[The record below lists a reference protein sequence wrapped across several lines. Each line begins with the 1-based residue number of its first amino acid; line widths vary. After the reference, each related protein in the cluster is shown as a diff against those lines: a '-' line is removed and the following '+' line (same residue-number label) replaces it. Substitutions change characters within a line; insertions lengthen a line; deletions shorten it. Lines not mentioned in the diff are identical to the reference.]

1 MFNVRDWIGRSG
13 GQMASKGMFVQGDQV
28 NQVEM
33 APGVRRRTLAH
44 GSNMLLA
51 EFTLVQGSGVPT
63 HTHPHDQVG
72 YVVRGS
78 MQLTVGD
85 DVCTYRAGDS
95 YYIPGDVPH
104 SAVTPEDAVV
114 VDVFCPPREDYL

>member
-1 MFNVRDWIGRSG
+1 
-13 GQMASKGMFVQGDQV
+13 MASKGMFVQGDQV
-28 NQVEM
+28 KQVKM

-44 GSNMLLA
+44 GSSMLLA
-51 EFTLVQGSGVPT
+51 EFTLAQGSGVGT

-72 YVVRGS
+72 YVVSGS

-85 DVCTYRAGDS
+85 EARTYRAGDS
-95 YYIPGDVPH
+95 YYIPGDIPH

>member
-1 MFNVRDWIGRSG
+1 
-13 GQMASKGMFVQGDQV
+13 MASKGMSVQGDQV
-28 NQVEM
+28 EQVEM

-51 EFTLVQGSGVPT
+51 EFALARGSVVGT

-72 YVVRGS
+72 YVVSGS
-78 MQLTVGD
+78 MQLTVGEEAR
-85 DVCTYRAGDS
+85 TYRAGDS
-95 YYIPGDVPH
+95 YYIPGDLPH
-104 SAVTPEDAVV
+104 GAVTPEGAVV

>member
-1 MFNVRDWIGRSG
+1 
-13 GQMASKGMFVQGDQV
+13 MASEGMSVKGAETK
-28 NQVEM
+28 QVEM
-33 APGVRRRTLAH
+33 VPGVRRRTLGH
-44 GSNMLLA
+44 GSSMLLA
-51 EFTLVQGSGVPT
+51 EFSLSRGAELPM

-78 MQLTVGD
+78 MRLTMGGEARI
-85 DVCTYRAGDS
+85 YEAGDS

-104 SAVTPEDAVV
+104 GAETPEDAVV

>member
-1 MFNVRDWIGRSG
+1 
-13 GQMASKGMFVQGDQV
+13 MASKGMFVQGDQV

-51 EFTLVQGSGVPT
+51 EFTLAQGSGVVT

-72 YVVRGS
+72 YVVSGS

-85 DVCTYRAGDS
+85 DARTYRAGDS

-104 SAVTPEDAVV
+104 GAAIPEDAVV